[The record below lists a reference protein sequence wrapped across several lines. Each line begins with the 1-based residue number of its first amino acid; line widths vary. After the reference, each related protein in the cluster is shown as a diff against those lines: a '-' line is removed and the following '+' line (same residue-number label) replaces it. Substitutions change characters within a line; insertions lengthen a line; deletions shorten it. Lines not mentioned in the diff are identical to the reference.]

1 MPFELK
7 VIAEPGSA
15 TLCGECSLRLRTFDG
30 TECVAFQGRL
40 ELDVLPGS
48 LALRYKRLPECVE
61 AERRAQEGACP
72 TTSA

>member
-15 TLCGECSLRLRTFDG
+15 TQCGECSLRVRTFDG
-30 TECVAFQGRL
+30 TECVAFQERL

-61 AERRAQEGACP
+61 AERRAVLAAEKGA
-72 TTSA
+72 SE